1 MFPFLDDL
9 GLIGSNR
16 SMSAPAPES
25 TTAPVAVSAE
35 LAGVG
40 AGPNPAANSA
50 ALSGERHHSHRK
62 VSGGWLRAAVFGAMD
77 GLITNT
83 SLIAGVGGGGASH
96 TFLVVSGLSGLAA
109 GAFSMAAGEW
119 TSVHTQNAM
128 VARELDSERREL
140 MRRPD
145 AESAELA
152 GMLMRHG
159 LSADTAQAA
168 ALEIAADP
176 DVALRFHAREELGV
190 DPEALPSAPVAAGS
204 SFLAFALGA
213 LIPLLPILA
222 GFHGLWLPLLLSGM
236 AAVAGGIAVSRL
248 TNQPMWRGGLTQ
260 FAIVAAATGVTYLIG
275 DLISGA
281 VH

>member
-1 MFPFLDDL
+1 
-9 GLIGSNR
+9 
-16 SMSAPAPES
+16 MSAPAPES
-25 TTAPVAVSAE
+25 TTALVSVAVEFGGAPAE
-35 LAGVG
+35 
-40 AGPNPAANSA
+40 AASRA

-128 VARELDSERREL
+128 VSRELDSERREL
-140 MRRPD
+140 LRRPD

-152 GMLMRHG
+152 EMLMRHG
-159 LSADTAQAA
+159 LSADTARAA
-168 ALEIAADP
+168 AQEIAADP

-190 DPEALPSAPVAAGS
+190 DPDALPSAPVAAVS

-222 GFHGLWLPLLLSGM
+222 GFQGLWLPLLLSGI

-248 TNQPMWRGGLTQ
+248 TNQPMWRGGSTQ
-260 FAIVAAATGVTYLIG
+260 FAMVAAATGVTYLIG
-275 DLISGA
+275 HLISGA